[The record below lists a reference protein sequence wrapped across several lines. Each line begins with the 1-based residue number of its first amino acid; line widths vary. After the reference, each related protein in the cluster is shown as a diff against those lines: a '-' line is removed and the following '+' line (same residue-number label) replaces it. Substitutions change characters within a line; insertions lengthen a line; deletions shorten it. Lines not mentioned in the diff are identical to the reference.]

1 MASIRRALIVLA
13 LTCAGLASA
22 FAKTGADDAPL
33 PAVTLDSCSWNRP
46 GVNPFMGDVVAAVD
60 RYTDIP
66 VEVRARLKGRM
77 ARRQYDDIVA
87 IRRDSIDGRAG
98 NQYGSTIRDM
108 HFGTHQLCR
117 SVTRTAWT
125 AGMQE
130 RGLVY
135 CEGGQCILVPTVCR
149 NVSRISR
156 KAVDAEHAEAAD
168 EADPLA
174 VVPPSAVPADA
185 PATPLALDEA
195 PSFARP
201 AAWGGP
207 LADGVVP
214 GAGAPDDWG
223 PGGGGPTGAPSF
235 VGGAAPDVVAS
246 GLVPPG
252 GSDGPLGAPPPFT
265 PGGSPG
271 AAPLV
276 PTPVPEPQTWALML
290 AGLAALA
297 LACRRRNMLSERR
310 PT

>member
-66 VEVRARLKGRM
+66 AEVRARLKGRM

-108 HFGTHQLCR
+108 HFGTRQLCR
-117 SVTRTAWT
+117 SVTRAAWT

-156 KAVDAEHAEAAD
+156 KAVDAEHAEAPD

-174 VVPPSAVPADA
+174 VVPPGAVPADA

-252 GSDGPLGAPPPFT
+252 GSDGPPGAPPPFT

-297 LACRRRNMLSERR
+297 LLRRRRNMLSERR